1 MSRSGYLNTPWPGED
16 GGPARLQIPQSAYGL
31 GLGLGLQRGERLA
44 CVTRHTLLSTMTL
57 LGAPGEVY
65 LLTHSAL
72 RARIGLPTTAC
83 VELIDPLT
91 LKTLQKSPRLKG
103 GPMWPGG
110 MALHRNGNLYVVYG
124 RYAHKLDRACQ
135 PLASHKLPLDQAYNS
150 FVILDN
156 GLIVCKNLSDKTNAR
171 LSVLDAE
178 TLQPACADID
188 CPEPS
193 IARLSAVGNTVY
205 VVGVRSLFRY
215 HWNDST
221 GQLEFDTN
229 WRFDYASGTSQTYG
243 WDVVITD
250 EHAWFMDNGQHRYF
264 YKMLGAGVSP
274 TANRLLRVSLHDAS
288 EHHSVEVS
296 GLAGGSITN
305 PPLIDMRRRIVIAYD
320 SANAVLRAWRFGT
333 ATFDLTPLWEK
344 SPFGCA
350 SHMIL
355 YPESG
360 ELIIND
366 YHHQSENVV
375 VLDIKTGTERA
386 RINSGGITQ
395 GVVFPS
401 PGWGR
406 DFYWSSMG
414 KLARIFVQ

>member
-1 MSRSGYLNTPWPGED
+1 MNRSGYLNSPWPGED
-16 GGPARLQIPQSAYGL
+16 GSSARLQIPRSGH
-31 GLGLGLQRGERLA
+31 GLGLQRGEQLG
-44 CVTRHTLLSTMTL
+44 CVTRHTLLSTMTI

-83 VELIDPLT
+83 VELIDPLS
-91 LKTLQKSPRLKG
+91 LKTRKKSPRLKG

-110 MALHRNGNLYVVYG
+110 MALHRNGSLYVVYG
-124 RYAHKLDRACQ
+124 RYAHKLDRDCQ
-135 PLASHKLPLDQAYNS
+135 LLASFKLPLEQAYNS

-171 LSVLDAE
+171 LTVLDAE
-178 TLQPACADID
+178 NLQPACADLD

-215 HWNDST
+215 HWNELA
-221 GQLEFDTN
+221 GQLELDPN
-229 WRFDYASGTSQTYG
+229 WCFDYATGTHQTYG

-250 EHAWFMDNGQHRYF
+250 EHAWFMDNGQHRYL
-264 YKMLGAGVSP
+264 YKMLGAGVSQ
-274 TANRLLRVSLHDAS
+274 TANRLVRVSLQDAD
-288 EHHSVEVS
+288 EHHTVEVS

-305 PPLIDMRRRIVIAYD
+305 PPLVDMQRRIVIAYD
-320 SANAVLRAWRFGT
+320 SANAVLRAWHFGT

-355 YPESG
+355 YPDSG

-375 VLDIKTGTERA
+375 VLDIKTGVERA
-386 RINSGGITQ
+386 RIKSGGLTQ

-414 KLARIFVQ
+414 KLARIFVE